1 MHQSA
6 LRFGKL
12 FFDVYCDQLTG
23 VTVVDIGSQDVNGSL
38 KQVMPTSCRYVG
50 VDFVPGK
57 GVDLVLE
64 DPYQLP
70 LEDESADVIV
80 SSSCFEHS
88 EMFWLTFLEVS
99 RVLKP
104 GGLLYINVPSNGM
117 FHRYPVDCWR
127 FYPDSGEALCAWA
140 RRNGQPMVLLES
152 FIGKHFSPA
161 ERWNDFVAVFVKG
174 DEFVG
179 RYPSRMTDRTDE
191 YYNAHRHG
199 QTDIG
204 SEQLYPE
211 DQRAA
216 FELEAQVDELSR
228 QLQRLQSDAAERGSE
243 LSKLRWNLQDRARQ
257 LDSLTRSG
265 AQQGEHIAELMRA
278 IAERDAEIAGLSR
291 GLMSARAELSSL
303 SSSLSW
309 RAAAPLRALGKA
321 LEGVNERITQSRY
334 KVKREFYRLSGNAL
348 KVAKYNAK
356 LIESRRN
363 SLVQVKAVR
372 SYGIL
377 ATPHTLFVAHA
388 IAGALEQAG
397 MEVQIS
403 TAPPPGGYLLDL
415 YIVICPQMFD
425 SLPPGNKRIVFQL
438 EQSVSSRWFTK
449 HYLDILHN
457 SLAVMDYSQVN
468 LKFLES
474 RGIAYPHTFYVPIG
488 GIVDYGPYPGF
499 TSNAGEN
506 ESAAE
511 CEVLFY
517 GDVSNERRQRLLKA
531 IQANFRTRIIGNTF
545 GAELHQAIRKA
556 KVVVN
561 LHYYEGAL
569 LETTRIYECLSLG
582 VPVVSES
589 SVDMDEHS
597 ALQGAVEF
605 VGIDDEAGLI
615 AAIRRVLSQPRPDF
629 AATLRRSHEQFR
641 LMLLRCLLA
650 LKHIDYE
657 QFYEWTSGYS
667 LDSDA
672 FCLSLPETV
681 VRRSTFRES
690 QPAGLKIF
698 DGVRFAPGWVGCALS
713 YKYLCQKT
721 LAAGKSTLRVYEDD
735 VALPPDFE
743 ARLGMVETYLQERTG
758 RWDIF
763 CGMIAHLHPQAEVLA
778 VERRQGE
785 TFVTLDRMTS
795 MVFNIYATRA
805 IQRIGSWDWTNR
817 DVHANTIDR
826 YLERGADLRVVTTLP
841 FLVGHREEVNSSIW
855 GFNNRQYSDM
865 IVESQALLQK
875 KVDEFLESSKRVA
888 VA

>member
-12 FFDVYCDQLTG
+12 FFDVYCDQLTD

-38 KQVMPTSCRYVG
+38 KQAVPPSIRYFG
-50 VDFVPGK
+50 IDFVPGK

-70 LEDESADVIV
+70 FEDESVDVIV

-127 FYPDSGEALCAWA
+127 FYPDSGKALCAWA
-140 RRNGQPMVLLES
+140 HRNGQPMVLLES
-152 FIGKHFSPA
+152 FIGKHFSPE

-174 DEFVG
+174 EEFA
-179 RYPSRMTDRTDE
+179 RRHPHRITDRVSQ

-199 QTDIG
+199 QPDIG
-204 SEQLYPE
+204 NEQLYPE
-211 DQRAA
+211 DQLGA
-216 FELEAQVDELSR
+216 FALEAQADERSR
-228 QLQRLQSDAAERGSE
+228 QIERLQSDAAESGSE
-243 LSKLRWNLQDRARQ
+243 LSNLRWGLEDRARQ
-257 LDSLTRSG
+257 LATLMRSG
-265 AQQGEHIAELMRA
+265 AQQDEHIAELMRA
-278 IAERDAEIAGLSR
+278 IAERDGEIVRLSHGLT
-291 GLMSARAELSSL
+291 SARAELSFVNG
-303 SSSLSW
+303 SLSW
-309 RAAAPLRALGKA
+309 RATAPFRALGQS
-321 LEGVNERITQSRY
+321 LQELNERIKRAQY
-334 KVKREFYRLSGNAL
+334 KLKREFYRLSGNGL
-348 KVAKYNAK
+348 KVAKYNTK
-356 LIESRRN
+356 LLDSRRN
-363 SLVQVKAVR
+363 SLVQVKTIC

-377 ATPHTLFVAHA
+377 ATPHTLFIAHA
-388 IAGALEQAG
+388 IARVLEQAG
-397 MEVQIS
+397 MEVRIS
-403 TAPPPGGYLLDL
+403 TAPPAGGYLLDM
-415 YIVICPQMFD
+415 YIVICPQMFE
-425 SLPPGNKRIVFQL
+425 SLPPGDKRIVFQL

-449 HYLDILHN
+449 RYLDILNH

-488 GIVDYGPYPGF
+488 GIVDYSPYPEF
-499 TSNAGEN
+499 TATGGED

-517 GDVSNERRQRLLKA
+517 GDVNNERRQRLLKA

-545 GAELHQAIRKA
+545 GAELHQAIRQA

-582 VPVVSES
+582 VPVVSETS
-589 SVDMDEHS
+589 ADIDEHGL
-597 ALQGAVEF
+597 LQGVVEF
-605 VGIDDEAGLI
+605 VGIDDEAGLV
-615 AAIRRVLSQPRPDF
+615 AAVRRVLSQLQPDF
-629 AATLRRSHEQFR
+629 AAALHRSHEQFR

-657 QFYEWTSGYS
+657 QFYGLTAGYR

-681 VRRSTFRES
+681 ARRSTFRES
-690 QPAGLKIF
+690 QPAGLQIF

-721 LAAGKSTLRVYEDD
+721 LAAGKSTLRVCEDD
-735 VALPPDFE
+735 VALPPDFD
-743 ARLGMVETYLQERTG
+743 ARLGAVEAYLQERAG

-763 CGMIAHLHPQAEVLA
+763 SGMIAHLHPQAEVLA
-778 VERRQGE
+778 VEKRHGE

-826 YLERGADLRVVTTLP
+826 YLERSTDLRVVTTLP

-865 IVESQALLQK
+865 IVESQALLRK
-875 KVDEFLESSKRVA
+875 KVDEFLASSDAVA